1 MDSVSAFVASPSEEA
16 FDCLTKDQL
25 RKIADHYQLEVD
37 LPKTLRKQ
45 ELRGAVKSK
54 LLELGVIS
62 VDPLK
67 VVPPRG
73 PLLPQGAA
81 PVSLPAACLTFE
93 QQKQLL
99 ELQMERDRLAA
110 GEREKDRQLE
120 YDKLRRDSDR
130 FKLLSEGRIAGVGDS
145 DVLPPGRGSN
155 EFSLSTMI
163 KFLPKFNDRD
173 PDTFFSLF
181 ENIADDRGWVDS
193 ERILLLQ
200 SVLTGRAQDAFVALS
215 VAERRKYTSVKEAI
229 LKAYELVPEAYR
241 QKFRNW
247 RKGDRQTHT
256 ELVHLIIGEVVM
268 AVRPQLPVEGVDVI
282 LGNNL
287 AGGRVWANLSPPPVV
302 NTVPLQVVSEC
313 AEQYPDVFCACAVTR
328 AMTRVRDVSNTV
340 PSLPVLPS
348 TLSRCD
354 LIAAQQGDDE
364 LVSILNDALSVD
376 DMKSTSSG
384 YFILDGVLVRKWT
397 AFSNE
402 SVLQIVVP
410 AKYRALVL
418 QTAHGDVAGHFGVR
432 KTYQRLMQHFYWP
445 RLKRSVADFV
455 RTCHVCQLTGKP
467 NQSIKPAPL
476 HPIPAVGQPFEHL
489 IVDCVGPLPPSKSG
503 CAYLLTVMC
512 QSTRYPA
519 AYPLRTIT
527 TRSVVKALSQFI
539 SIFGIPKIVQSDR
552 GSNFTSGL
560 FNEVL
565 KQLRVTHQVS
575 SAYHAQSQGAL
586 ERFHS
591 TLKSLLRAYCV
602 ELNRD
607 WEEGLP
613 WLLLAARDV
622 TQESTGFSPNDLVF
636 AHKVRGPLSVLKDGV
651 EKVQPPVNLIDY
663 VHGFRRKLL
672 LAWKL
677 ASENLSKAQK
687 KMKRLYDRRAEER
700 TFHPGDQVLALL
712 PVPGSPFC
720 AKFSGPYVIVRQ
732 VTDVDYLLSTPDRKR
747 STQLCHINLLKPYY
761 APPPDEGAKSV
772 GLAAVSRVIGDVQE
786 VAAPDVVSPGDPVLQ
801 PRLKNSVMLA
811 NLDSLLCHLSTEQHD
826 QLKRLILEFDALFSD
841 VPRCTDVIQHDIV
854 VDDVP
859 PIRQRFYR
867 VAPEKEKFLEAEVRY
882 LLENGLAKPSYSS
895 WASPCLLV
903 AKPDNTFRFCTDYRK
918 VNRVTK
924 PDSFP
929 LPRMEDCV
937 DRVGSAQFVSKFDLL
952 KGYYQVPLTPRA
964 QEISAFITPSGLYS
978 YNVMSFGLRNAP
990 STFQRLMNRV
1000 IAGLEGCAVYLDD
1013 AVTYSNTWEEHLS
1026 HVRALFQRLLAAK
1039 LTVNLA
1045 KCEFAR
1051 ATVVYLGKVVGQGQV
1066 CPVRA
1071 KVQAIDKFP
1080 PPTTKKELMRF
1091 LGMVGYY
1098 RSFCANFSSVVSPLT
1113 SLLKKDARF
1122 EWTDVCQSAF
1132 ENAKLLL
1139 STAPVLAAP
1148 RLDMPFQIQVDAS
1161 QVGAGA
1167 VLLQSDDNGVDR
1179 PVCYFSRKFNKHQ
1192 LNYSVIEKEALALV
1206 WALQHFD
1213 VYVGG
1218 GVRPVVVYSDHN
1230 PLTFLHSLQNPNQ
1243 RLMRWALFLQPY
1255 QLDIRHIR
1263 GVENIMADALS
1274 RCPSDE

>member
-1 MDSVSAFVASPSEEA
+1 MDSVSAFVTSPSEEA

-120 YDKLRRDSDR
+120 YDRLRRDNER
-130 FKLLSEGRIAGVGDS
+130 FKLLSEGRISAGVGGF
-145 DVLPPGRGSN
+145 DVLPPGRGAN

-229 LKAYELVPEAYR
+229 LKAHELVPEAYR

-256 ELVHLIIGEVVM
+256 ELVRELTVFFNRWCTAEGVSTFRGLCDLVLLEQFKNIIPDHLATYVNERKVKTAAEAAVLADEFVLTHKTNFRGDASTPINSRGESRFSRFKESVYRGGEDRCRYCNERGHWKRECPVLHGKGRGRPAPAKSVCAASSGGSTPVRGASGVASVCRASARLSGGESPGISAEEPTLGLERGHSETYEPFITNGFVSLVGSLQKVPVKVLRDTGASESFVRQTILPFSIQSETGSCVLIRGIGMQTFSVPLHTFNLESDLISGEVVM

-302 NTVPLQVVSEC
+302 NTVPLPVVSEC

-364 LVSILNDALSVD
+364 LVSILSDALSVD

-489 IVDCVGPLPPSKSG
+489 IVDC
-503 CAYLLTVMC
+503 
-512 QSTRYPA
+512 
-519 AYPLRTIT
+519 
-527 TRSVVKALSQFI
+527 
-539 SIFGIPKIVQSDR
+539 
-552 GSNFTSGL
+552 
-560 FNEVL
+560 
-565 KQLRVTHQVS
+565 
-575 SAYHAQSQGAL
+575 
-586 ERFHS
+586 
-591 TLKSLLRAYCV
+591 
-602 ELNRD
+602 
-607 WEEGLP
+607 
-613 WLLLAARDV
+613 
-622 TQESTGFSPNDLVF
+622 
-636 AHKVRGPLSVLKDGV
+636 
-651 EKVQPPVNLIDY
+651 
-663 VHGFRRKLL
+663 
-672 LAWKL
+672 L
-677 ASENLSKAQK
+677 ASKNLSKAQK

-700 TFHPGDQVLALL
+700 TFHPGDQLLALL

-720 AKFSGPYVIVRQ
+720 AKFFGPYVVVRQ
-732 VTDVDYLLSTPDRKR
+732 VTDVDYLMCTPDRKR
-747 STQLCHINLLKPYY
+747 STQLCHMNLLKPYY
-761 APPPDEGAKSV
+761 APPRDEGAKSV

-801 PRLKNSVMLA
+801 PWLKN
-811 NLDSLLCHLSTEQHD
+811 
-826 QLKRLILEFDALFSD
+826 
-841 VPRCTDVIQHDIV
+841 P
-854 VDDVP
+854 
-859 PIRQRFYR
+859 
-867 VAPEKEKFLEAEVRY
+867 
-882 LLENGLAKPSYSS
+882 
-895 WASPCLLV
+895 
-903 AKPDNTFRFCTDYRK
+903 
-918 VNRVTK
+918 
-924 PDSFP
+924 
-929 LPRMEDCV
+929 
-937 DRVGSAQFVSKFDLL
+937 
-952 KGYYQVPLTPRA
+952 
-964 QEISAFITPSGLYS
+964 
-978 YNVMSFGLRNAP
+978 
-990 STFQRLMNRV
+990 
-1000 IAGLEGCAVYLDD
+1000 
-1013 AVTYSNTWEEHLS
+1013 
-1026 HVRALFQRLLAAK
+1026 
-1039 LTVNLA
+1039 
-1045 KCEFAR
+1045 
-1051 ATVVYLGKVVGQGQV
+1051 
-1066 CPVRA
+1066 
-1071 KVQAIDKFP
+1071 
-1080 PPTTKKELMRF
+1080 
-1091 LGMVGYY
+1091 
-1098 RSFCANFSSVVSPLT
+1098 
-1113 SLLKKDARF
+1113 
-1122 EWTDVCQSAF
+1122 
-1132 ENAKLLL
+1132 LL
-1139 STAPVLAAP
+1139 SCCT
-1148 RLDMPFQIQVDAS
+1148 
-1161 QVGAGA
+1161 
-1167 VLLQSDDNGVDR
+1167 
-1179 PVCYFSRKFNKHQ
+1179 
-1192 LNYSVIEKEALALV
+1192 
-1206 WALQHFD
+1206 
-1213 VYVGG
+1213 
-1218 GVRPVVVYSDHN
+1218 
-1230 PLTFLHSLQNPNQ
+1230 
-1243 RLMRWALFLQPY
+1243 
-1255 QLDIRHIR
+1255 
-1263 GVENIMADALS
+1263 
-1274 RCPSDE
+1274 